1 MSWLGD
7 SKYNEFSFLMYAITM
22 SNYQIYMELEWLKL
36 HAIMSRHG
44 KSNPRNLGSNRGPTQ
59 KLVYRNLV
67 NN

>member
-1 MSWLGD
+1 
-7 SKYNEFSFLMYAITM
+7 MYAITM